1 MSAKLELLLLYF
13 GIRKFATHWVS
24 LGFFCTLVPLSVFT
38 PEVGSPPHTQW
49 LCLLRHRVVCSAC
62 MYGGELRTRPALH
75 CFHCDASALF
85 WTLHGICSAA
95 KSCAL
100 TDYTPCHGCRMS

>member
-38 PEVGSPPHTQW
+38 PEVSFLGHDHVSCSIHRT
-49 LCLLRHRVVCSAC
+49 LCMRRSVLQRAQ
-62 MYGGELRTRPALH
+62 
-75 CFHCDASALF
+75 
-85 WTLHGICSAA
+85 
-95 KSCAL
+95 
-100 TDYTPCHGCRMS
+100 